1 MPYLATSKGKKI
13 IAKRKKNV
21 EKLATKLDKH
31 RGKDTETKWVD
42 LIHHIK
48 KKIHKVKVNAGMSKP
63 TSGIVLAMEDKKR
76 KAALKKRRKKLKKRE
91 KQRKLRKHH
100 ERSSQQLALER
111 GKRARRLLNA
121 DTQMRARMLEREK
134 PWCHRKHF
142 CNRFGLILTTSI
154 SMMSALIALLM
165 STIIINFNFPYQE
178 MHACG
183 MDRNVW

>member
-63 TSGIVLAMEDKKR
+63 TSGIVLAMEDNKR
-76 KAALKKRRKKLKKRE
+76 KAALKK
-91 KQRKLRKHH
+91 
-100 ERSSQQLALER
+100 
-111 GKRARRLLNA
+111 
-121 DTQMRARMLEREK
+121 
-134 PWCHRKHF
+134 
-142 CNRFGLILTTSI
+142 
-154 SMMSALIALLM
+154 
-165 STIIINFNFPYQE
+165 
-178 MHACG
+178 
-183 MDRNVW
+183 